1 MASATRAFTRALRAT
16 AVPSLRTPTAR
27 SSRFIAPT
35 QAFRQ
40 QQSRRGYA
48 SGPQEPEE
56 KYEGNP
62 TGLIIGAT
70 ALVLG
75 AVGYASYVSKP
86 EWFGQEKKVK
96 GPFRATYQDYQAV
109 YDAIAKHLQ
118 EKDDY
123 DDGSYGPVL
132 LRLAWHASGT

>member
-1 MASATRAFTRALRAT
+1 MASATRTFTRALRT
-16 AVPSLRTPTAR
+16 PSLRTPVSTR
-27 SSRFIAPT
+27 TRFLAPA

-48 SGPQEPEE
+48 SSQGPDE
-56 KYEGNP
+56 KFEGNP
-62 TGLIIGAT
+62 SGLIIGAT

-86 EWFGQEKKVK
+86 EWFGAEKKVK
-96 GPFRATYQDYQAV
+96 GPFKATYQDYQAV
-109 YDAIAKHLQ
+109 YDAVAKHLQ